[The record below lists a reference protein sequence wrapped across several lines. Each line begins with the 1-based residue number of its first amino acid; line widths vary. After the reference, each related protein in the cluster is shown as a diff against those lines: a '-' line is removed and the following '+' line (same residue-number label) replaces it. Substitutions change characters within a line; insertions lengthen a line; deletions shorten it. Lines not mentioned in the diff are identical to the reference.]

1 MSTIP
6 LSKDFSI
13 TPNVVSPAGD
23 ALDAN
28 GLILTDNILI
38 PSGKVMEFYQASEV
52 AALLGSDSPEYLAA
66 AVYFNGYDNSS
77 VTPGV
82 LLMSRTQ
89 LTAAAGYM
97 MSGSLKGVPL
107 NTLKA
112 LTAGNITLTVDGA
125 SQTSQTVN
133 LSAAT
138 SQSNIATLLQAA
150 FTGVNVTWNAT
161 SNTFIFTSA
170 TTGADSSVSTAN
182 DSALTTGLKL
192 TTASGAT
199 VSAGND
205 VTSLTD
211 TMTNIIDQS
220 QNWIGFSVIQDLDDV
235 EKLEL
240 CAWVNDQK
248 SRYFYSMHDS
258 SADALVANSSTAF
271 VPTQVTPAGYAGV
284 FAVYGDYL
292 DAVTALAYAGS
303 INFDQTAG
311 RVSYKFRAFSG
322 VTPKVTSLAA
332 ANALES
338 NGYNY
343 YGSYGLNKTL
353 KSYAADGSITGDF
366 LWLDSFI
373 NQVWMNANLVS
384 AYAELF
390 TNNQSYS
397 YNAQGYASV
406 QAATIDIA
414 NNAVNF
420 GAIQRGVTLD
430 NSQIKQVTNVV
441 GKDISATLYSD
452 GWYLHIPTQTG
463 ASRISRELN
472 GVVFYYVDGQL
483 IQSIDMSSTAIL

>member
-13 TPNVVSPAGD
+13 TPNTVSPAGD

-28 GLILTDNILI
+28 GLILTENVLI
-38 PSGKVMEFYQASEV
+38 PSGRVMEFYQASEV
-52 AALLGSDSPEYLAA
+52 AALLGSGSPEYLAA

-112 LTAGNITLTVDGA
+112 LTPGTITLTVDGA
-125 SQTSQTVN
+125 SKTSQTVN

-170 TTGADSSVSTAN
+170 TTGADSKVSAAN
-182 DSALTTGLKL
+182 ASALTTGLKL

-199 VSAGND
+199 TSAGND

-211 TMTNIIDQS
+211 TMTNITNQN
-220 QNWIGFSVIQDLDDV
+220 QNWIGFSVINDLDDV

-240 CAWVNDQK
+240 CAWVNNQN

-284 FAVYGDYL
+284 FPVYGDYL

-322 VTPKVTSLAA
+322 VTPKVTNLAA

-353 KSYAADGSITGDF
+353 KDYAADGSITGSF

-406 QAATIDIA
+406 QAATIDVA

-441 GKDISATLYSD
+441 GKDISAPLYSD